1 MYEAGRGA
9 FAAGALPVT
18 AIRSVRAAE
27 GKFVQISNAAL
38 QDSRLSLSARG
49 LIAFVLSLPPD
60 KTFSAAWLET
70 QVPDGRREIRSALR
84 ELQAAGY
91 HRRTRSSKG
100 GTWIWDQVIS
110 DAPVFTGGGTEGEV
124 SPSGAAPYGRNRP
137 HAATCENA
145 EPAQVSASDRIASDA
160 NRPDKEL
167 NTNPKRRRSKN
178 AVALRLPQV
187 RNSKTASSRL
197 HGRQAADDAQHF
209 SRNDAE
215 STTAGTGARA
225 RRSDAPAA

>member
-1 MYEAGRGA
+1 
-9 FAAGALPVT
+9 VT

-60 KTFSAAWLET
+60 QTFSAAWLET

-91 HRRTRSSKG
+91 HRRTRSSRG

-110 DAPVFTGGGTEGEV
+110 DAPVFTG
-124 SPSGAAPYGRNRP
+124 R
-137 HAATCENA
+137 
-145 EPAQVSASDRIASDA
+145 
-160 NRPDKEL
+160 
-167 NTNPKRRRSKN
+167 
-178 AVALRLPQV
+178 
-187 RNSKTASSRL
+187 
-197 HGRQAADDAQHF
+197 
-209 SRNDAE
+209 DAE
-215 STTAGTGARA
+215 RRGTSIRD
-225 RRSDAPAA
+225 RTM

>member
-1 MYEAGRGA
+1 M
-9 FAAGALPVT
+9 T

-60 KTFSAAWLET
+60 KTFSATWLET

-91 HRRTRSSKG
+91 HQRTRSSKG

-110 DAPVFTGGGTEGEV
+110 DAPVFAGGDAAGEV
-124 SPSGAAPYGRNRP
+124 PLSGAGPYDRNRP
-137 HAATCENA
+137 HAATCENT
-145 EPAQVSASDRIASDA
+145 EPVQVAASGRIASDA

-197 HGRQAADDAQHF
+197 NDRQVANDDQHF
-209 SRNDAE
+209 PPHDSE
-215 STTAGTGARA
+215 STSTGTGTRA
-225 RRSDAPAA
+225 RRTDIPAA